1 MCYDKPS
8 AIAIGVSLGCVQTV
22 CAIGLGVSQYTGRK
36 HSIVKWLAVKRAA
49 GACPGQGFDYRRHA
63 AVQLNEVSSLGL
75 LNPGASIRVRVRV
88 RIRGNSGACIEPT
101 GCTRTTTHSKFTA
114 HSLDHHSVVYTLAKS
129 LQQHWHRAISDKQC
143 QQHSVSV
150 FNVVT
155 TRTLTRGKRKRSTP
169 QLARLL

>member
-75 LNPGASIRVRVRV
+75 LNPGASNRV
-88 RIRGNSGACIEPT
+88 RIRGNWLHSLSSPR
-101 GCTRTTTHSKFTA
+101 TRLTTTQSCTPSQKE
-114 HSLDHHSVVYTLAKS
+114 
-129 LQQHWHRAISDKQC
+129 HWHRAISDKQC

-155 TRTLTRGKRKRSTP
+155 SRTLTRGKRKRSTP